1 MTIVHVDYEDF
12 LDDEDKTRLILSTNI
27 KFNRNVSNKEEL
39 FEYLHRWKPLSA
51 NIITVKDEYGDVIL
65 TRESWDD
72 FFKGQ
77 EYTL

>member
-27 KFNRNVSNKEEL
+27 KFNRKVSNKEEL
-39 FEYLHRWKPLSA
+39 FNYLYRWKPLSA
-51 NIITVKDEYGDVIL
+51 NIITVKDEDGHVIL
-65 TRESWDD
+65 TKEHWDD

-77 EYTL
+77 EYTP